1 MFDNIVKNLQKNNIN
16 AVVVEDVFELLQ
28 YIKNIIPL
36 GAVVSNGGSV
46 TLTET
51 GIIDL
56 LKNGEYNFLD
66 RSADGLTRD
75 EIEEI
80 FHKSFFADYYLMSTN
95 ALTEDGM
102 LYNVDGNSNRVAAL
116 LYGPKH
122 VIVVAGKNKIV
133 KNISEAIK
141 RVKTIAAPK
150 NSARLNCDT
159 YCNSQQRCVCCDN
172 TDFSGCDS
180 DGRICCNYVVTSKQ
194 RKKGRITVIIVNQE
208 LGY

>member
-66 RSADGLTRD
+66 RNADGLTRD

-122 VIVVAGKNKIV
+122 VIVVAGKK
-133 KNISEAIK
+133 
-141 RVKTIAAPK
+141 
-150 NSARLNCDT
+150 
-159 YCNSQQRCVCCDN
+159 
-172 TDFSGCDS
+172 
-180 DGRICCNYVVTSKQ
+180 
-194 RKKGRITVIIVNQE
+194 
-208 LGY
+208 